1 MQRIPWIDPLRGVAA
16 GLVLVSHVAYWSG
29 GSSIDGVGR
38 LLARGDVGVA
48 VFFAVSA
55 YLLTRGASAGAAPT
69 RHYWRKRAARILP
82 AYLVAL
88 AAVVVVTLAV
98 EPGAVGVRSVL
109 SHLSAAGIR
118 GRVVPWIHAGL
129 EHHDGGD
136 VLRPRAADLPVVARL
151 SP

>member
-55 YLLTRGASAGAAPT
+55 YLLTRGASAGRPRRGTTGASAPHASCRPT
-69 RHYWRKRAARILP
+69 SSRSRRSSPSRWRSNR
-82 AYLVAL
+82 
-88 AAVVVVTLAV
+88 
-98 EPGAVGVRSVL
+98 VRS
-109 SHLSAAGIR
+109 A
-118 GRVVPWIHAGL
+118 W
-129 EHHDGGD
+129 
-136 VLRPRAADLPVVARL
+136 ARCCHT
-151 SP
+151 

>member
-29 GSSIDGVGR
+29 GSGIDGVGR

-69 RHYWRKRAARILP
+69 HASCRPISSRSRRSSSSRWRSNR
-82 AYLVAL
+82 
-88 AAVVVVTLAV
+88 
-98 EPGAVGVRSVL
+98 VRS
-109 SHLSAAGIR
+109 AC
-118 GRVVPWIHAGL
+118 
-129 EHHDGGD
+129 
-136 VLRPRAADLPVVARL
+136 ARCCHT
-151 SP
+151 

>member
-109 SHLSAAGIR
+109 SHLTLLQGYAGESFR
-118 GRVVPWIHAGL
+118 GFTQA
-129 EHHDGGD
+129 
-136 VLRPRAADLPVVARL
+136 
-151 SP
+151 